1 MRALSRNSPPNECL
15 LLADSGLND
24 LFIEFRPMFN
34 RPPHLA
40 LVWEPFFVAVE
51 AGPPRAGLPFL
62 GCLATDVHLS
72 CLKMRDPTARFLSAI
87 YFQVLVLLSWNGGK
101 ISVMRK
107 NAGRKLLN

>member
-1 MRALSRNSPPNECL
+1 MHAIPAYVQSAPTP
-15 LLADSGLND
+15 G
-24 LFIEFRPMFN
+24 PGMGT
-34 RPPHLA
+34 
-40 LVWEPFFVAVE
+40 FFVAVQ

-72 CLKMRDPTARFLSAI
+72 CLKMRDLTARFLSAI